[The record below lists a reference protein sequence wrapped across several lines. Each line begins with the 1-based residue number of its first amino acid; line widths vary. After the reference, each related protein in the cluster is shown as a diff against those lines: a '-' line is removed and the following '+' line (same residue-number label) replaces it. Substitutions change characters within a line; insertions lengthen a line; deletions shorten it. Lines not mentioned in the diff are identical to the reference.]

1 MFLQVPDLLKPT
13 EVSRLREIASQAKF
27 VDGRMSN
34 PGNTTKDN
42 LQVDLNHPGYRE
54 STQIMSTALQRT
66 QEVADFALPKIL
78 APPLMCRY
86 DPKMK
91 YGAHADTAYITTPG
105 GRMRTDVSCTIFI
118 SDPESYEGG
127 ELQVHLGTEVV
138 SIKYPAGHCIL
149 YPSHTLHEVRP
160 VISGQRLVGISFM
173 ESLVPSQEHRE
184 MIYELN
190 EVAALEGYNMKME
203 NRVRLD
209 TVKSNLIRLW
219 ST

>member
-1 MFLQVPDLLKPT
+1 MFLQVPELLNPQ
-13 EVSRLREIASQAKF
+13 EVSRLREIATRAKF
-27 VDGRMSN
+27 LDGRMSN

-42 LQVDLNHPGYRE
+42 LQVDLNDSGYQE
-54 STQIMSTALQRT
+54 SAQIMSNALQRR
-66 QEVADFALPKIL
+66 QEVADFALPRIL
-78 APPLMCRY
+78 APPLLCRY

-118 SDPESYEGG
+118 SNPDSYEGG
-127 ELQVHLGTEVV
+127 QLRIHLGTEVV
-138 SIKYPAGHCIL
+138 DVKYPAGHCIL
-149 YPSHTLHEVRP
+149 YPSHTLHEVVP
-160 VISGQRLVGISFM
+160 VSAGQRLVGITFI
-173 ESLVPSQEHRE
+173 ESLVPGQEQRE

-190 EVAALEGYNMKME
+190 EVLALEGYNMKMK

-209 TVKSNLIRLW
+209 TVRSNLIRIW